1 MCVRNYK
8 VMLLRFS
15 HLISAALLSA
25 LLFAPFATLSANEV
39 PRVSFA
45 QAADKMRGGGYLLMM
60 RHAQTVAG
68 VGDPENFKLDD
79 CATQRN
85 LSPEGREQAQSI
97 GRAFERVGIKFDLVR
112 SSQWCRTRETARLA
126 FGLDTPWPAL
136 NSSFQNRTEQ
146 AARTQQIVALG
157 RTMNPAQN
165 IMLVTHQITITALV
179 GNWVESGEVLA
190 FRFQGD
196 QLKPQFRL
204 IPP

>member
-1 MCVRNYK
+1 
-8 VMLLRFS
+8 MLLRFS
-15 HLISAALLSA
+15 HLISAALLTA
-25 LLFAPFATLSANEV
+25 LLFAPFTTVSANEV

-85 LSPEGREQAQSI
+85 LSPEGREQARSI
-97 GRAFERVGIKFDLVR
+97 GRAFEQVGIKFDSVR

-126 FGLDTPWPAL
+126 FGTETPWPAL
-136 NSSFQNRTEQ
+136 NSSFRNRSEQ
-146 AARTQQIVALG
+146 TGRTQQILEFG
-157 RTMNPAQN
+157 RTLNPPQN
-165 IMLVTHQITITALV
+165 VMLVTHQITITALV
-179 GNWVESGEVLA
+179 GNWVDSGEVLA
-190 FRFQGD
+190 FRFEGD